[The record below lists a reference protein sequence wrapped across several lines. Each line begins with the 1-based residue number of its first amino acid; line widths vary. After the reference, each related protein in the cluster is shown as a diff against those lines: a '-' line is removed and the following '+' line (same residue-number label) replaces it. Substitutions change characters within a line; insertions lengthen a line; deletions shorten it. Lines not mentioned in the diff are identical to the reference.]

1 MASMRDIQRRKTSI
15 QSTEQITKAMKLVAT
30 VKLQKARV
38 RAEQAKPYFEHM
50 YESVTSMLSRSG
62 NLNHKYLKA
71 GESDKKAVIVITANR
86 GLAGG
91 YNNNVTKLLTK
102 DDDFSKDKVVTYVI
116 GRKGKENLVRS
127 GYEIKEDF
135 SEVVN
140 EPIYRDAMEI
150 AEKVL
155 DGFEKGEF
163 GEVYIAYTAFKN
175 TVSHVPTMLKVLPAS
190 AEEEIEEEIE
200 KSAPQDETSEERIE
214 RLTLMNYE
222 PSDEEALDLII
233 PKYVSSLIYGALI
246 EAVASENGARMAAMD
261 SATSNADE
269 MIADLSLMYNRARQ
283 SSITQELT
291 EIIAGAEAIS

>member
-38 RAEQAKPYFEHM
+38 RAEKSKSYFEHM
-50 YESVTSMLSRSG
+50 YQSVTSMLSRSG
-62 NLNHKYLKA
+62 NIDHKYLKA
-71 GESDKKAVIVITANR
+71 GDNPKKAVIVITANR

-91 YNNNVTKLLTK
+91 YNNNITKLLTK
-102 DDDFSKDKVVTYVI
+102 DENFSADKVLAYVI
-116 GRKGKENLVRS
+116 GRKGKETLARYN
-127 GYEIKEDF
+127 YEFKGDF

-140 EPIYRDAMEI
+140 EPMYRDAMEI
-150 AEKVL
+150 GEKIL
-155 DGFEKGEF
+155 ADFENEEF
-163 GEVYIAYTAFKN
+163 GELYIAYTSFKN
-175 TVSHVPTMLKVLPAS
+175 TVSHIPTMMKILPVS
-190 AEEEIEEEIE
+190 PQENENETKEE
-200 KSAPQDETSEERIE
+200 K
-214 RLTLMNYE
+214 LTLMNYE